1 MVSAGPAMTRWY
13 PSVST
18 IATSI
23 PSSEVP
29 LISPRAHHILGESSG
44 SVGVPMVDDTA
55 MSTSRSLFLAA
66 AIERGFVHQCT
77 DLDGLDA
84 LARTGR
90 LIAYVG
96 YDCTA
101 PSLHIGNFLTMMML
115 HWLQQSGN
123 KPITLMGGGTT
134 MVGDPSG
141 KDESRALRT
150 VEEIEANKT
159 SIRGVFAKVL
169 RYGSGAS
176 DAVMLDNAEWL
187 TKLNWI
193 EMLRDIGR
201 HFSVNRMLTMDSVR
215 LRLEREQEMSFIEF
229 NYMVCQAYDFV
240 ELSRRVGCRLQMG
253 GSDQWG
259 NIVNGVDLGR
269 RMGTPQLFALTTP
282 LLTTASGEKMGKT
295 ARGAVWLNADQFSPY
310 DFWQYWRNVEDAD
323 VVKFLKLFTILP
335 MGEIAR
341 LEALQG
347 AEVNEAKKVLATEAT
362 ALLHGRDA
370 ANAASETARQTFEEG
385 AFAENL
391 PSVEVARGE
400 LEAGIGVLALF
411 VKAGLV
417 ASNGEA
423 RRQIKG
429 GGLRVNDVAVSDEK
443 MMLKL
448 GDLTPEGVVKLSLGK
463 KRHVLLRPA

>member
-1 MVSAGPAMTRWY
+1 MTAFK
-13 PSVST
+13 S
-18 IATSI
+18 
-23 PSSEVP
+23 
-29 LISPRAHHILGESSG
+29 
-44 SVGVPMVDDTA
+44 D
-55 MSTSRSLFLAA
+55 FLNTLQ
-66 AIERGFVHQCT
+66 ERGFVHQCS
-77 DLDGLDA
+77 DFEGLDA
-84 LARTGR
+84 LAAKGEAT
-90 LIAYVG
+90 AYVG

-115 HWLQQSGN
+115 YWLQQSGN

-141 KDESRALRT
+141 KDETRAMRT
-150 VEEIEANKT
+150 VAEIEANKA

-169 RYGSGAS
+169 RYGDGKS
-176 DAVMLDNAEWL
+176 DAIMLDNAEWL

-240 ELSRRVGCRLQMG
+240 ELSRRAGCRLQMG

-269 RMGTPQLFALTTP
+269 RMGAPQLFALTTP
-282 LLTTASGEKMGKT
+282 LLTTASGDKMGKT
-295 ARGAVWLNADQFSPY
+295 AKGAVWLNADQFSPY

-323 VVKFLKLFTILP
+323 VIKFLKLFTILP
-335 MGEIAR
+335 ISEINKLA
-341 LEALQG
+341 ALG
-347 AEVNEAKKVLATEAT
+347 GSEINEAKKVLATEAT

-370 ANAASETARQTFEEG
+370 ANEAAETARRTFEEG
-385 AFAENL
+385 ALAETL
-391 PSVEVARGE
+391 PTVEIPRGE
-400 LEAGIGVLALF
+400 FDAGVGVLAAF
-411 VKAGLV
+411 VKAELV

-429 GGLRVNDVAVSDEK
+429 GGLRVNDAVVTDEK
-443 MMLKL
+443 MVLAAAN
-448 GDLTPEGVVKLSLGK
+448 LTPEGVVKLSLGK
-463 KRHVLLRPA
+463 KRHVLLKPA

>member
-1 MVSAGPAMTRWY
+1 MTAFK
-13 PSVST
+13 SDF
-18 IATSI
+18 
-23 PSSEVP
+23 
-29 LISPRAHHILGESSG
+29 LNILQ
-44 SVGVPMVDDTA
+44 
-55 MSTSRSLFLAA
+55 
-66 AIERGFVHQCT
+66 ERGFIHQCS
-77 DLDGLDA
+77 DFDGLDA
-84 LARTGR
+84 LAAKGQAT
-90 LIAYVG
+90 AYVG

-101 PSLHIGNFLTMMML
+101 PSLHIGNYLTMMML

-141 KDESRALRT
+141 KDESRAIRSI
-150 VEEIEANKT
+150 EEIEANKAW
-159 SIRGVFAKVL
+159 IRGVFAKVL
-169 RYGSGAS
+169 RYGVRRPATR
-176 DAVMLDNAEWL
+176 VMLDNAEWL

-282 LLTTASGEKMGKT
+282 LLTTASGAKMGKT
-295 ARGAVWLNADQFSPY
+295 AQGAVWLNADAFSPY

-335 MGEIAR
+335 MSEIERAG
-341 LEALQG
+341 G
-347 AEVNEAKKVLATEAT
+347 AA
-362 ALLHGRDA
+362 GRRDQ
-370 ANAASETARQTFEEG
+370 RGQEG
-385 AFAENL
+385 AGDRSDRAA
-391 PSVEVARGE
+391 ARPRCRQHRLRNRAADVRGRRDRRKP
-400 LEAGIGVLALF
+400 ADGGN
-411 VKAGLV
+411 
-417 ASNGEA
+417 SA
-423 RRQIKG
+423 RR
-429 GGLRVNDVAVSDEK
+429 
-443 MMLKL
+443 
-448 GDLTPEGVVKLSLGK
+448 T
-463 KRHVLLRPA
+463 

>member
-1 MVSAGPAMTRWY
+1 MTAFK
-13 PSVST
+13 SDF
-18 IATSI
+18 
-23 PSSEVP
+23 
-29 LISPRAHHILGESSG
+29 LNILQ
-44 SVGVPMVDDTA
+44 
-55 MSTSRSLFLAA
+55 
-66 AIERGFVHQCT
+66 ERGFIHQCS
-77 DLDGLDA
+77 DFEGLDA
-84 LARTGR
+84 LAAKGEA
-90 LIAYVG
+90 IAYVG

-101 PSLHIGNFLTMMML
+101 PSLHIGNYLTMMML

-141 KDESRALRT
+141 KDESRAIRSI
-150 VEEIEANKT
+150 EEIEANKA

-176 DAVMLDNAEWL
+176 DAIMLDNADWL

-240 ELSRRVGCRLQMG
+240 ELSRRTGCRLQMG

-282 LLTTASGEKMGKT
+282 LLTTSSGAKMGKT
-295 ARGAVWLNADQFSPY
+295 AQGAVWLNADQFSPY
-310 DFWQYWRNVEDAD
+310 EFWQYWRNVEDAD
-323 VVKFLKLFTILP
+323 VVKFLKLFTTLP
-335 MGEIAR
+335 MGEIEKLAR
-341 LEALQG
+341 LQG
-347 AEVNEAKKVLATEAT
+347 AEINEAKKALADAAT
-362 ALLHGRDA
+362 TLLHGADA
-370 ANAASETARQTFEEG
+370 ARTAAETARQTFEEG
-385 AFAENL
+385 AIAENL
-391 PSVEVARGE
+391 PTVEIGRAELDAGTSVLNA
-400 LEAGIGVLALF
+400 F

-417 ASNGEA
+417 TSNGEA

-429 GGLRVNDVAVSDEK
+429 GGLRVNDVPVTDEK
-443 MMLKL
+443 MLL
-448 GDLTPEGVVKLSLGK
+448 AAANLTPEGVIKLSLGK

>member
-1 MVSAGPAMTRWY
+1 MSAFK
-13 PSVST
+13 S
-18 IATSI
+18 
-23 PSSEVP
+23 
-29 LISPRAHHILGESSG
+29 
-44 SVGVPMVDDTA
+44 D
-55 MSTSRSLFLAA
+55 FLNTLQD
-66 AIERGFVHQCT
+66 RGFIHQCS
-77 DLDGLDA
+77 DFEGLDA
-84 LARTGR
+84 LAAKGEVT
-90 LIAYVG
+90 AYVG

-101 PSLHIGNFLTMMML
+101 PSLHIGNYVTMMML
-115 HWLQQSGN
+115 YWLQQSGN

-141 KDESRALRT
+141 KDESRAIRS
-150 VEEIEANKT
+150 VEEIEANKA

-176 DAVMLDNAEWL
+176 DAIMLDNAEWL
-187 TKLNWI
+187 TRLKWI

-282 LLTTASGEKMGKT
+282 LLTTASGAKMGKT
-295 ARGAVWLNADQFSPY
+295 AQGAVWLNADECSPY

-335 MGEIAR
+335 LAEIER
-341 LEALQG
+341 LAQLKG
-347 AEVNEAKKVLATEAT
+347 AEINEAKKALADAAT
-362 ALLHGRDA
+362 TLLHGAEA
-370 ANAASETARQTFEEG
+370 ARLASETARQTFEEG
-385 AFAENL
+385 TIAENL
-391 PSVEVARGE
+391 PSVEVSRSE
-400 LEAGIGVLALF
+400 FESGIGVLVAF
-411 VKAGLV
+411 VRAGLV
-417 ASNGEA
+417 GSNGEA

-443 MMLKL
+443 MVLKSS
-448 GDLTPEGVVKLSLGK
+448 DLTPEGVVKLSLGR
-463 KRHVLLRPA
+463 KRHVLLKPA

>member
-1 MVSAGPAMTRWY
+1 MTAFK
-13 PSVST
+13 S
-18 IATSI
+18 
-23 PSSEVP
+23 
-29 LISPRAHHILGESSG
+29 
-44 SVGVPMVDDTA
+44 D
-55 MSTSRSLFLAA
+55 FLNVLQQ
-66 AIERGFVHQCT
+66 RGFIHQCS
-77 DLDGLDA
+77 DFDGLDA
-84 LARTGR
+84 LAAKGQA
-90 LIAYVG
+90 IAYVG

-101 PSLHIGNFLTMMML
+101 PSLHIGNYLTMMML

-141 KDESRALRT
+141 KDESRALRSLD
-150 VEEIEANKT
+150 EIEANKA

-169 RYGSGAS
+169 HYGSGAS
-176 DAVMLDNAEWL
+176 DALMLDNAEWL

-282 LLTTASGEKMGKT
+282 LLTTASGVKMGKT
-295 ARGAVWLNADQFSPY
+295 AQGAVWLNADAFSPY
-310 DFWQYWRNVEDAD
+310 DFWQYWRNVEDGD
-323 VVKFLKLFTILP
+323 VVKFLKLFTTLP
-335 MGEIAR
+335 LEEIER
-341 LEALQG
+341 LAALQG
-347 AEVNEAKKVLATEAT
+347 AEINEAKKALADAAT
-362 ALLHGRDA
+362 TLLHGADA
-370 ANAASETARQTFEEG
+370 ARVAAETARQTFEEG
-385 AFAENL
+385 AIDENL
-391 PSVEVARGE
+391 PTVAISRAE
-400 LEAGIGVLALF
+400 LEAGAGVLALF

-429 GGLRVNDVAVSDEK
+429 GGLRVNDAAVTDEK
-443 MMLKL
+443 LMLKL
-448 GDLTPEGVVKLSLGK
+448 ADLTPEGVVKLSLGK
-463 KRHVLLRPA
+463 KRHVLLKPA